1 LGSTSSIATAVNS
14 KMIKEMEILE
24 PSDLVINHF
33 NEYIEGIFNKIKENI
48 IQNNNLTKIR
58 DELLPKLLNGELFN
72 E

>member
-1 LGSTSSIATAVNS
+1 
-14 KMIKEMEILE
+14 MIKEMEILE